1 MKKILLI
8 LLALL
13 SLSLPA
19 WAEQTAQKTISTN
32 LYSIEQ
38 TEPAGLNI
46 IVFTSKAHDAVVTLV
61 QGSAGDSDLNTI
73 AESFAEQYKAHEKPV
88 YKDDVAYF
96 NYTTYEGDDGSAR
109 IMVQDGQFIVATMS
123 GDLHRSRVFLSK
135 FSSEKFDGLFSSD
148 ETTKKRRDSK

>member
-13 SLSLPA
+13 CLSFPA
-19 WAEQTAQKTISTN
+19 LAEQTAQKTIATS
-32 LYSIEQ
+32 LYSIDLPENWQVIEQ

-46 IVFTSKAHDAVVTLV
+46 IVFTSKTHDAVVTLV

-96 NYTTYEGDDGSAR
+96 NYTCLLYTSP
-109 IMVQDGQFIVATMS
+109 S
-123 GDLHRSRVFLSK
+123 P
-135 FSSEKFDGLFSSD
+135 
-148 ETTKKRRDSK
+148 RDCS

>member
-1 MKKILLI
+1 M
-8 LLALL
+8 L
-13 SLSLPA
+13 SS
-19 WAEQTAQKTISTN
+19 
-32 LYSIEQ
+32 
-38 TEPAGLNI
+38 
-46 IVFTSKAHDAVVTLV
+46 
-61 QGSAGDSDLNTI
+61 GDSDLNTI